1 MQQKTPVNGTYLIP
15 STGVFYDSLHHQRT
29 NQMHDKCCDPRNHTL
44 SQHHICRPFCA
55 KFSLD
60 RCNCRNTWCI
70 QQAEDQ
76 RLAAATGVIAPV
88 SSAVLPKSTESVDT
102 TLSFAI
108 NPVISAVEIFQFP
121 KPSGRNTGAMI
132 PATTA
137 RILSWN
143 LPPHSCVS

>member
-76 RLAAATGVIAPV
+76 KACGCHRCNCSREFCRTSKEYLKRRYHTFLCHKSCDQCSRNLPV
-88 SSAVLPKSTESVDT
+88 SETKRKEYRCNDSCHNCQDTVLGICYHIHV
-102 TLSFAI
+102 
-108 NPVISAVEIFQFP
+108 
-121 KPSGRNTGAMI
+121 
-132 PATTA
+132 
-137 RILSWN
+137 
-143 LPPHSCVS
+143 